1 MVGRD
6 LGRSSISKVF
16 VNPIARLLGSM
27 STIPRTV
34 APDPTS
40 SEQRRLPRK
49 NALLSGILSDLNGET
64 ASDCTIQDINA
75 RGAAIGIPGKLPIG
89 AQAYLLDTGN
99 RAAHLSRVVWS
110 NADRSGLLF
119 VQSYAMGFGLPPRMR
134 FLWRL
139 LLEAKLRQVDRAVA
153 MGIQAGLALSTV
165 GLTREHVHQLAR
177 YAGTDKRFR
186 RLLLRAGRL
195 LEE

>member
-1 MVGRD
+1 MDVPRY
-6 LGRSSISKVF
+6 RKVF
-16 VNPIARLLGSM
+16 VNPIARLWGSM
-27 STIPRTV
+27 STNARTV
-34 APDPTS
+34 APGPTS

-49 NALLSGILSDLNGET
+49 NALLCGILADLSGET

-89 AQAYLLDTGN
+89 AQAYLLNTGN
-99 RAAHLSRVVWS
+99 GAAHLARVVWS

-139 LLEAKLRQVDRAVA
+139 LFEGKLRQVDRAVA
-153 MGIQAGLALSTV
+153 MGIEAELALSTV

-177 YAGTDKRFR
+177 YAGADKRFQ

>member
-1 MVGRD
+1 MG
-6 LGRSSISKVF
+6 
-16 VNPIARLLGSM
+16 PM
-27 STIPRTV
+27 STNARSV

-49 NALLSGILSDLNGET
+49 TALLNGVLSDLTGET

-75 RGAAIGIPGKLPIG
+75 RGAAIGIRGKLPIG
-89 AQAYLLDTGN
+89 AQVYLLDGN
-99 RAAHLSRVVWS
+99 GAAHLSRVVWS

-139 LLEAKLRQVDRAVA
+139 LLEGKLRQVDRAVA
-153 MGIQAGLALSTV
+153 MGIDAELALSTV
-165 GLTREHVHQLAR
+165 GLTREYVHQLAQF
-177 YAGTDKRFR
+177 AGADKRFQ